1 MQTIAIKYCFRLADD
16 VQEVINLELDA
27 HNLELVVNAPLTMPE
42 WTSLDFHKCPNC
54 SFSPSTHP
62 NCPLS
67 VHLVNI
73 VSCFNSILSYDEI
86 HMEVITAERTISQH
100 TTAQRG
106 LSSLMGLVIAASG
119 CPHTAFFRPMA
130 RFHLPLASEEETLYR
145 AISMYLLAQY
155 FLQQEGIAVDFEL
168 EGLRQIYMNVQVV
181 NTAIAQR
188 LRAACETDSSANAL
202 ILLDMYAKAVPC
214 VIEESL
220 EEIRY
225 LFAPYLGDGPSS

>member
-42 WTSLDFHKCPNC
+42 WTSLDFHQCPNC

-73 VSCFNSILSYDEI
+73 VRRFNSILSYDEI
-86 HMEVITAERTISQH
+86 HVEVITAERNISQH

-155 FLQQEGIAVDFEL
+155 FLQQEGKAADFEL
-168 EGLRQIYMNVQVV
+168 EGLRQIYMNVHAV